1 MKKIIFFFVFMDF
14 AGSLSAQNA
23 SMAKVI
29 QEVEATTGLE
39 DEVALQLLEKNQLA
53 WEKAKWPQDS
63 SYAKIFHYLGRRHR
77 SLGWDKKDQNHVKKA
92 IEYTEKAVSINS
104 LKRPN
109 VSEANLANSHLNL
122 GLLYENE
129 LLPQDIAK
137 GMWHYERS
145 FSIGQKYPQKYSV
158 AADAGSN
165 MAKVLNVTGDYE
177 QALKVASVAENLAR
191 KSNNPE
197 KLSSCLEKK
206 SNALRALGR
215 LDEAETA
222 MKEIIQLAESSSK
235 QIYHGN
241 ALANLAALYYEKKE
255 YRNMDIYFDKSFE
268 VFRKADFNYGM
279 AMVKTNL
286 GYLKNAMNQ
295 SQEAEK
301 LYKEGL
307 VLADTPAIK
316 TRLLDNLAMLYYKQ
330 KKYSQAISY
339 LQQAIHTFLPAFAEY
354 SNINSNPSPK
364 TIKYCAEKNYL
375 LDLIENKGKVWLAQY
390 KQAKNKAY
398 LINAEKTFL
407 VADQMIDL
415 MRWEHKGTQ
424 SKLFWRNKTRSIY
437 ENAIEACYLLKDYEK
452 AFYFF
457 EKSRAVLLNDKLNEL
472 GAKQILSKAD
482 LVKEAQLQ
490 AKIDELRNKSEAG
503 KAGTDKIKSEL
514 LMAENEQSD
523 FIENL
528 EKTNPAY
535 YHFKYDTTTVSLKQ
549 IQQYM
554 KPKRNTL
561 IEYFV
566 GDSLT
571 YAIVVSP
578 SSVKIQRLKFD
589 LNEAKKY
596 LNLCAKDIA
605 TKTEL
610 NEFLVVSNRL
620 YQNLFAP
627 LNVSKGHVIISQDGA
642 FLPFEALSRSVSKPL
657 YLLNEY
663 AVSYTYSAQFLLKNQ
678 PSSNFWPQKS
688 FLGVA
693 PVQFSQ
699 KLNTLT
705 GSAESIERIG
715 GAYLWKNE
723 LVHLKAT
730 KNAFLNQ
737 ASGHRIVQVYTHAF
751 ADSTQTEPHIYF
763 ADSALKVSDLGNA
776 SFKINLLVLS
786 ACKTGVGKV
795 AKGEGVLSLARGF
808 SMAGIPSTI
817 TTLWSVEDQKT
828 YSLTELFYTF
838 LNEGLS
844 KDEALQ
850 KAKFQYISTHPNAA
864 PSAWAG
870 LVLIGDASALPS
882 NTFWGWG
889 LGGLVMLTILWGV
902 WMKGNLSVKH

>member
-1 MKKIIFFFVFMDF
+1 MDF
-14 AGSLSAQNA
+14 AGSVSAQNA

-29 QEVEATTGLE
+29 KEVEATTGLD
-39 DEVALQLLEKNQLA
+39 DETAIPLLEKARLA

-77 SLGWDKKDQNHVKKA
+77 SLGWDKKDRNHVKKA
-92 IEYTEKAVSINS
+92 IVYTEKAVSINS
-104 LKRPN
+104 QKRPD

-129 LLPQDIAK
+129 LIPQEIEK
-137 GMWHYERS
+137 GMWHYEQS

-177 QALKVASVAENLAR
+177 QALKVASVAEKLAR
-191 KSNNPE
+191 KSNSPE
-197 KLSSCLEKK
+197 KRSSCLEKK
-206 SNALRALGR
+206 SNALRALSR
-215 LDEAETA
+215 LNEAETT
-222 MKEIIQLAESSSK
+222 MKEIIQLAESSPE
-235 QIYHGN
+235 QIYQGN

-255 YRNMDIYFDKSFE
+255 YRNMEIYFDKSFE
-268 VFRKADFNYGM
+268 VFRKVGFNYGM

-295 SQEAEK
+295 SPEAEK
-301 LYKEGL
+301 LYREGL

-316 TRLLDNLAMLYYKQ
+316 TRLLDNLAMLYFKQ
-330 KKYSQAISY
+330 KKYTQAISY
-339 LQQAIHTFLPAFAEY
+339 LQQAIHTYLPTFAEH

-375 LDLIENKGKVWLAQY
+375 LDLIENKGKVWLALY
-390 KQAKNKAY
+390 KQTENKAY

-437 ENAIEACYLLKDYEK
+437 ENAIETCYLLNDYEK

-472 GAKQILSKAD
+472 GARQILSETD

-490 AKIDELRNKSEAG
+490 AKIDELRNKSEG
-503 KAGTDKIKSEL
+503 NKGESDKTERAL

-523 FIENL
+523 FINNL

-535 YHFKYDTTTVSLKQ
+535 YQFKYDTATVSLKQ
-549 IQQYM
+549 IQQYIG
-554 KPKRNTL
+554 PKGGTL

-571 YAIVVSP
+571 YVIVVSP
-578 SSVKIQRLKFD
+578 SSLKIQKLRFD
-589 LNEAKKY
+589 QSDTQNY
-596 LNLCAKDIA
+596 LRLCAKDIS

-610 NEFLVVSNRL
+610 HAFLAVSNRL
-620 YQNLFAP
+620 YQNLIAP
-627 LNVSKGHVIISQDGA
+627 LNLSKGPLIISQDGV
-642 FLPFEALSRSVSKPL
+642 FVPFEALSLSATGPH
-657 YLLNEY
+657 YLLNEH
-663 AVSYTYSAQFLLKNQ
+663 AVSYTYSAQFLLKHQ
-678 PSSNFWPQKS
+678 PSSGFWPQKS

-715 GAYLWKNE
+715 GAYVWKNE
-723 LVHLKAT
+723 LVYGKAT
-730 KNAFLNQ
+730 KNAFLSR
-737 ASGHRIVQVYTHAF
+737 ASGYRIVQVYTHAF

-763 ADSALKVSDLGNA
+763 ADSALKVSDLGNT

-828 YSLTELFYTF
+828 YALTELFYTF
-838 LNEGLS
+838 LNKGFS

-850 KAKFQYISTHPNAA
+850 KAKFQYMSTHPNAA

-870 LVLIGDASALPS
+870 LVLIGDAAALPS
-882 NTFWGWG
+882 NTFLWWE
-889 LGGLVMLTILWGV
+889 LGGLLMLTILLGV
-902 WMKGNLSVKH
+902 WMKGNLSGKH